1 MRDIVNK
8 TFAQIVRDKKRH
20 KRIVALICALSVLVA
35 TGVFNE
41 LMQPVIT
48 MTPEPICGITA
59 HDHDSN
65 CYKQQLVCGLEAGE
79 DHQHSD
85 DCYQSV
91 FACGMAQHTHTDSC
105 YPDEI
110 AEEAVVLNNDE
121 KATLVEI
128 ESQSETDAE
137 NDAEPTV
144 TEVPAEEADSTE
156 IETSVGNEVPEETA
170 APETTEEP
178 SIEETEQSVPALS
191 SLTASAESV
200 TVGQNVSWSFTA
212 QGASELTYSI
222 TDADG
227 NTVVENNIETD
238 SGRVSWL
245 ADREGEFTLK
255 LVASNENGAV
265 SESASVAVLAAEKM
279 TVGVS
284 SGSNYVFAGNS
295 IAFNFVC
302 DGAEPVNV
310 HIAIDQDGTELYSSD
325 TFTDSVQVTTLEMG
339 KKVTEITAAITAT
352 DALGETASDSITI
365 LCPVSDSESESKWR
379 RSAYTKLG
387 EDWCENLVAVAKTQ
401 LGYKESDLDFIVD
414 SEGVKHGYTRYG
426 HWYGA
431 RYSEWCAMFASFCLN
446 YAQIPES
453 YFPQDSN
460 CANWVSTLK
469 YLDLYQSAEDY
480 EPTAGDL
487 VFFDWENDG
496 RADHVGIVIAVNGSE
511 ITTIEG
517 NVGNGVGERSYNLAG
532 ENDILGFGC
541 LSAAYEKY
549 LADHADEEPV
559 VEDQTEVAYQATLM
573 LDAPVYAEADADSEI
588 IVYLTMGTVVDV
600 LSEEQNSVGSFCKV
614 SVDDVIGYISAEYFE
629 SNIDE
634 ANSDDYDTLMSALEE
649 IAMSEYTADEIDAF
663 VVRCDAAYE
672 CGNLT
677 DDEYVDLVATA
688 QALLGDGAMTLADT
702 DSTEIT
708 KATRYA
714 NSNGKYGIELSVKFI
729 PVDDN
734 GNELSN
740 VVAPKNTRYYFDYS
754 DWSSEKTVA
763 DHCSAITSV
772 ITSGEVYDVDL
783 INMNTGLKA
792 YDATYAKI
800 NASGYLF
807 TGPTYAANKAVT
819 GNSSTQY
826 VYLAVYYQPAEFTLT
841 FTDGNGNTLASTT
854 ALRGGSA
861 TIPSIDNYALNTQND
876 ADQYLTG
883 WQTAGGTVYSTAI
896 YNVQSNMTFTPYWS
910 ESPLDTYTITFVV
923 DDATTVVTAYPNQK
937 FSEISVSAPDA
948 EKEGYR
954 FDGWFDE
961 NDVEYTAATVI
972 TGAVTLT
979 AKYTKYITVSFNI
992 NNSDYTNDPGSGY
1005 THVTVASTEGL
1016 STNGYTYTLVGTG
1029 DRYRVS
1035 GTGTIYT
1042 VTIPSGESLS
1052 DNGLTLF
1059 KVNVENQIENGG
1071 DSNNKYT
1078 YISPYSWINSD
1089 KKVCTANTVFTEDTD
1104 LYLRLYAQKEY
1115 YYLNFVC
1122 CESCANN
1129 VYGVLSNNGVTYPN
1143 ATFGVEE
1150 SVSSEY
1156 ILSAAD
1162 VNAYYNCNTCTAC
1175 GRNNQKV
1182 LDRWYILDQSGNQV
1196 TFDEKT
1202 KMIDSYLPTSGN
1214 TVTVYAAWKD
1224 APSTIS
1230 VTFYKADGYT
1240 TISSNAEAQNYST
1253 LADLKPTNP
1262 TLEGCTFLGWKYKD
1276 GNGAILAD
1284 STIIS
1289 ADSEFV
1295 AVFSVPVTLRM
1306 PDLANDALDTYT
1318 ETVYTVRSD
1327 KTLADAVDANGDSI
1341 SVPSFVNGYFFADN
1355 YTCSYTGGNETIYN
1369 LSDYSWYPSALTLTP
1384 NYTKGYVYTFRYNT
1398 NDDANYVTALTLYSK
1413 DACLYGAVDADGNT
1427 YSDLPSLKVNG
1438 YTFNGWYQGENQVYS
1453 VYSYYY
1459 ADTVFTA
1466 SLTKLTVVEFVERDF
1481 ADADNDGDT
1490 TDYITT
1496 HTYYVASGSML
1507 SEAVDANGNALSE
1520 LPTGANGLGMLFT
1533 GWKIGEA
1540 DVTLRTVISEDTTIT
1555 AQYTTA
1561 PIVTFNHLGTT
1572 YKYTV
1577 ESGTTFAAALETA
1590 KNDTKNPLPLD
1601 EIMSNQSVTVDG
1613 ETVSQSFKDWSY
1625 NVAVDGEAVL
1635 TPVSDDFKITE
1646 NIEFIATYNDLAYV
1660 SVILHDV
1667 NPDGKD
1673 YEGITV
1679 DISLPVGESVKDYLA
1694 EPTLHGDVSAADVIW
1709 HTKDGA
1715 TFDIDSAITAD
1726 IELYTYTY
1734 RLVLVL
1740 NSASAT
1746 AETSMLDALIPSA
1759 QAASVTVA
1767 DGFICIDAREGEK
1780 LKASDF
1786 VINGVD
1792 YSMYTVTDE
1801 EGNSYRLGTLVGT
1814 SLNESVK
1821 LTVGDAPTSY
1831 DVTVTYYVCI
1841 DDVWTPVYSTS
1852 KIYGMGTFT
1861 KVANKTSG
1869 ETTTGERYYVTLG
1882 EMDKAFGKYGFDST
1896 SYTGQLYFP
1905 VVQTNTN
1912 TTSNN
1917 SNVWA
1922 DWFPTKNNGV
1932 WCVPLG
1938 GSNANVTYGIYYM
1951 PGKQCE
1957 LSDDSQGSWCYN
1969 LSQENAKVGNTFYTV
1984 KVLDPANIIYES
1996 ADDIPAVQYVL
2007 TGGTATVTV
2016 KKGTWELS
2024 VEPTSTT
2031 ANDDGT
2037 TTYTFA
2043 NVTTP
2048 ITLTAKLP
2056 VGTYLINYD
2065 INATVDDDHKFSDL
2079 PTISGGSTYAD
2090 RYHSDVDED
2099 GNYTGQFSEDYLV
2112 LTPSSLSYLVKWYNT
2127 SNYFAALYEYKFDG
2141 WVVYDGEGNKVTDS
2155 DGNEIILQN
2164 GSSLTAEYIAGL
2176 DTDSDKTIYLK
2187 AKWTEM
2193 TINDTVN
2200 FYINLGLQVENYGG
2214 NLGSVAQTNFTESLY
2229 ATGLTVEEPITTFNY
2244 KDVIIGKD
2252 QQATADTDA
2261 EIRKLLNGYT
2271 TSNYDGVERT
2281 FTVDRIP
2288 SDEYFLA
2295 TVRNK
2300 QTDYVSAYKASGYT
2314 TVKDYVNAGNKIIY
2328 EVDADGNYQYIEPN
2342 SITSANYTVRWYV
2355 FKWEDTTTG
2364 WHIDGVL
2371 VKKQGQLTVT
2381 KNFYGDETAVSAV
2394 KDNYTIS
2401 VTDKTGDE
2409 LYKLNLT
2416 EKSDTNT
2423 NGYTAKDETTNT
2435 YTWVIPL
2442 TQGATYTLT
2451 ENNYVHEGNTDI
2463 ATIAEYRVTNS
2474 ADSTDAKLRTT
2485 YDKDTGVTVTARAY
2499 GTDLGYS
2506 SYKTVKFY
2514 NSYIPKNVLLVS
2526 KVDDSGV
2533 VLSGVEFQLL
2543 RDNVVQTLYKG
2554 SDGRYYIKQNQAE
2567 GVTYTEVT
2575 SLTTD
2580 SFGYVWIVGLDDEEF
2595 YDTYS
2600 LVEVKAPQGYAELT
2614 GSIEITASANG
2625 FTIGNSEYAT
2635 LEGNQ
2640 LRITNTSSTMS
2651 VTANKVWT
2659 DGTDIEVT
2667 VQLCL
2672 DGAALRGTE
2681 YSQKLNAENNWTY
2694 TWNNLPIYVGGDL
2707 ADYSIRETWIGSTA
2721 YSAEHDDSY
2730 AEYSVSYDNPQYTY
2744 DASGAPTALSLTV
2757 RNYKSA
2763 GNVYFTKTDENGKPL
2778 PGATFAVY
2786 QLYQDAECTQQ
2797 YGSAQKSAENSGMV
2811 SFGYLPYGTYYL
2823 KETAAPDGYAQDATI
2838 YKVVVSANDTSIT
2851 PINGENAVTTIK
2863 NYPSS
2868 KEITIKKVDGGGNP
2882 LSGATFQIKKDGTPY
2897 LYDGTNSNITGA
2909 GTENGQTISVQSG
2922 SYTIAETTAPAGYY
2936 GMTGSISFTVENGAV
2951 TVDKLPNGVVWDSDS
2966 STFTVPNVPGTE
2978 LPSTGGMGTTQY
2990 TIGGLLLMAASLVIG
3005 IGLRRKRE
3013 RRRDEN

>member
-121 KATLVEI
+121 KATPVEI

-144 TEVPAEEADSTE
+144 TEAPAEETDSAE

-178 SIEETEQSVPALS
+178 SAEETEPSAPTLS

-222 TDADG
+222 ADAEG
-227 NTVVENNIETD
+227 NKIVENSIETD
-238 SGRVSWL
+238 SGLVSWL

-265 SESASVAVLAAEKM
+265 SESASVTVLATEKM

-284 SGSNYVFAGNS
+284 SGSNYVFPGNS

-379 RSAYTKLG
+379 RSASVTLG

-460 CANWVSTLK
+460 CANWVSELK
-469 YLDLYQSAEDY
+469 YRDLYQSAMDY
-480 EPTAGDL
+480 QPAVGDL

-559 VEDQTEVAYQATLM
+559 VEDQTEVAYQANLM

-708 KATRYA
+708 KATRKA

-740 VVAPKNTRYYFDYS
+740 VVAPNNTRYYFDYS

-807 TGPTYAANKAVT
+807 TGSTYAAKKAVT
-819 GNSSTQY
+819 GDYSTQY

-861 TIPSIDNYALNTQND
+861 TIPSIDNYALNTQNE
-876 ADQYLTG
+876 AGQYLTG
-883 WQTAGGTVYSTAI
+883 WKSAGSTVYSTAI
-896 YNVQSNMTFTPYWS
+896 YNVQSNMTLTPNWS
-910 ESPLDTYTITFVV
+910 DEALGEYTVTFSYGESKTES
-923 DDATTVVTAYPNQK
+923 VTAYDGQK
-937 FSEISVSAPDA
+937 FGELSAPVA

-1016 STNGYTYTLVGTG
+1016 STNGYTYTQVGTG

-1059 KVNVENQIENGG
+1059 KVNVENQVENGG
-1071 DSNNKYT
+1071 TSNNTYT
-1078 YISPYSWINSD
+1078 YVSTYSWINSD
-1089 KKVCTANTVFTEDTD
+1089 SMVCTANTVFTENTN
-1104 LYLRLYAQKEY
+1104 LYLRLYAQNEY

-1122 CESCANN
+1122 CESCANS

-1143 ATFGVEE
+1143 ATFGVDE

-1175 GRNNQKV
+1175 GRNNGKV
-1182 LDRWYILDQSGNQV
+1182 LDHWYILDQSGNQV
-1196 TFDEKT
+1196 TFNERT
-1202 KMIDSYLPTSGN
+1202 TMIDSYLPTSGN

-1240 TISSNAEAQNYST
+1240 TISSNAEAANYST
-1253 LADLKPTNP
+1253 LADLKPTDP
-1262 TLEGCTFLGWKYKD
+1262 SLEGCNFLGWKYKD

-1318 ETVYTVRSD
+1318 KTTFTVRSD
-1327 KTLADAVDANGDSI
+1327 KFLSDAVDTAGNTI

-1355 YTCSYTGGNETIYN
+1355 YTCSYTGGNETVSN
-1369 LSDYSWYPSALTLTP
+1369 LAGYGWYPSALTLTP
-1384 NYTKGYVYTFRYNT
+1384 NYTKGVKLTFRYSIEDGET
-1398 NDDANYVTALTLYSK
+1398 VTVATYYIKDKNGSTYDMVDSEGNACSSAPTLS
-1413 DACLYGAVDADGNT
+1413 V
-1427 YSDLPSLKVNG
+1427 PG
-1438 YTFNGWYQGENQVYS
+1438 YTFNEWLDEDGKSFLQANYTNYS
-1453 VYSYYY
+1453 

-1466 SLTKLTVVEFVERDF
+1466 SLTKLTVVEFVEQDF
-1481 ADADNDGDT
+1481 ADADNDNDT
-1490 TDYITT
+1490 TEYITT
-1496 HTYYVASGSML
+1496 HTYYVASDGML
-1507 SEAVDANGNALSE
+1507 SDAVDADGNALSA
-1520 LPTGANGLGMLFT
+1520 LPTGANGLGMLFA

-1540 DVTLRTVISEDTTIT
+1540 DATLRTVISEDTTIT

-1577 ESGTTFAAALETA
+1577 ESGTTFAVALETA
-1590 KNDTKNPLPLD
+1590 KNDTENPLPLD
-1601 EIMSNQSVTVDG
+1601 EIMANQSVTVDD

-1709 HTKDGA
+1709 HTEDGA
-1715 TFDIDSAITAD
+1715 TFDIDSAITANT
-1726 IELYTYTY
+1726 ELYTYTY
-1734 RLVLVL
+1734 RLVLAL
-1740 NSASAT
+1740 NSASAA
-1746 AETSMLDALIPSA
+1746 AEASMLDALIPSA

-1767 DGFICIDAREGEK
+1767 DGFICIDVREGEK

-1792 YSMYTVTDE
+1792 YSMYTVTINGSEVLLSSYIGKSLTENVVATNPTLANVTTYTKTVNFYVFLDGE
-1801 EGNSYRLGTLVGT
+1801 RKLVASKEMQLYLNSSKRCLTAGQLESIYAEYGLSASDIEVGKYSAFAQTNEGNSSIWL
-1814 SLNESVK
+1814 
-1821 LTVGDAPTSY
+1821 D
-1831 DVTVTYYVCI
+1831 
-1841 DDVWTPVYSTS
+1841 
-1852 KIYGMGTFT
+1852 
-1861 KVANKTSG
+1861 
-1869 ETTTGERYYVTLG
+1869 
-1882 EMDKAFGKYGFDST
+1882 
-1896 SYTGQLYFP
+1896 
-1905 VVQTNTN
+1905 
-1912 TTSNN
+1912 
-1917 SNVWA
+1917 
-1922 DWFPTKNNGV
+1922 
-1932 WCVPLG
+1932 
-1938 GSNANVTYGIYYM
+1938 ANVTQTDSETVMVPTLQQGDDRNVDIYYL
-1951 PGKQCE
+1951 PKTAGTYISQKAYTSY
-1957 LSDDSQGSWCYN
+1957 LTSD
-1969 LSQENAKVGNTFYTV
+1969 TFYTV

-1996 ADDIPAVQYVL
+1996 ADDIPAVKYVL
-2007 TGGTATVTV
+2007 TGNTATVTV

-2065 INATVDDDHKFSDL
+2065 INATVDDNDKFSDL

-2090 RYHSDVDED
+2090 SYHSDVDED
-2099 GNYTGQFSEDYLV
+2099 GNYTGQFTEDYLV
-2112 LTPSSLSYLVKWYNT
+2112 LTPSSLSYLVKWYNRD
-2127 SNYFAALYEYKFDG
+2127 NYFAALYEYKFDG
-2141 WVVYDGEGNKVTDS
+2141 WVVYDGEGSKVADS

-2164 GSSLTAEYIAGL
+2164 GSSLTAEYIADL
-2176 DTDSDKTIYLK
+2176 DTDSDNTVYLK
-2187 AKWTEM
+2187 AKWTEL
-2193 TINDTVN
+2193 TINNTVN
-2200 FYINLGLQVENYGG
+2200 FYINLGLQVENYDGK
-2214 NLGSVAQTNFTESLY
+2214 LGSVAQSNFTESLY
-2229 ATGLTVEEPITTFNY
+2229 ATALTVEEPIESYTQ
-2244 KDVIIGKD
+2244 KVVITGKD
-2252 QQATADTDA
+2252 QMATADTDK

-2271 TSNYDGVERT
+2271 TSNYDNVERT
-2281 FTVDRIP
+2281 FTVDSIP

-2295 TVRNK
+2295 TVRDK
-2300 QTDYVSAYKASGYT
+2300 QIAYVKAFYESSYT
-2314 TVKDYVNAGNKIIY
+2314 TVKDYINAGNKIIY

-2364 WHIDGVL
+2364 WHIDGIL

-2381 KNFYGDETAVSAV
+2381 KNFYGDVTAIAAV
-2394 KDNYTIS
+2394 KNSPYTITVS
-2401 VTDKTGDE
+2401 NGTEVIYT
-2409 LYKLNLT
+2409 LNLT

-2423 NGYTAKDETTNT
+2423 NGYTAYDETTDT

-2451 ENNYVHEGNTDI
+2451 ENNYPYTNTDTEDI
-2463 ATIAEYRVTNS
+2463 ATIAEYMVTNS
-2474 ADSTDAKLRTT
+2474 NVTTENKGRTT
-2485 YDKDTGVTVTARAY
+2485 YTGPVSVVARAY
-2499 GTDLGYS
+2499 ESDLGYS
-2506 SYKTVKFY
+2506 NYKTVSFY
-2514 NSYIPKNVLLVS
+2514 NSYIPKNTTLIT
-2526 KVDDSGV
+2526 KVDDNGQA
-2533 VLSGVEFQLL
+2533 LSGVKFKLLKNGEAVQLY
-2543 RDNVVQTLYKG
+2543 RGDSGK
-2554 SDGRYYIKQNQAE
+2554 YYVYTPAAE
-2567 GVTYTEVT
+2567 VETAYTQVDYI
-2575 SLTTD
+2575 TTD
-2580 SFGYVWIVGLDDEEF
+2580 SDGHVLVVGLEDEG
-2595 YDTYS
+2595 YYGKYS
-2600 LVEVKAPQGYAELT
+2600 LIEVEAPEGYKAITE
-2614 GSIEITASANG
+2614 EITFDVDANG
-2625 FTIGNSEYAT
+2625 IADFTHTNAECVNNHAI
-2635 LEGNQ
+2635 
-2640 LRITNTSSTMS
+2640 RITNYSDGMDVKVVKQWAEGDTNANTEVK
-2651 VTANKVWT
+2651 VT
-2659 DGTDIEVT
+2659 
-2667 VQLCL
+2667 LCL
-2672 DGAALRGTE
+2672 NGTPISSYE
-2681 YSQKLNAENNWTY
+2681 TALNAENNWMHTWEGVPAYFGGAPANY
-2694 TWNNLPIYVGGDL
+2694 TV
-2707 ADYSIRETWIGSTA
+2707 RETWIGRQA
-2721 YSAEHDDSY
+2721 FSAVYTDGY
-2730 AEYSVSYDNPQYTY
+2730 ADYNVSYSKPSSTTDEEGKT
-2744 DASGAPTALSLTV
+2744 TAAFTV
-2757 RNYKSA
+2757 YNSTST
-2763 GNVYFTKTDENGKPL
+2763 GNVYFSKVDEDSKPL
-2778 PGATFAVY
+2778 SGATFATY
-2786 QLYQDAECTQQ
+2786 ALYKDGKLTTKISEAS
-2797 YGSAQKSAENSGMV
+2797 SAASGQV
-2811 SFGYLPYGTYYL
+2811 SFGSLAVGTYYM
-2823 KETAAPDGYAQDATI
+2823 KETAAPNGYQTDSNV
-2838 YKVVVSANDTSIT
+2838 YKVVVTENDTTITLISDDDNESGSDIKSIT
-2851 PINGENAVTTIK
+2851 

-2868 KEITIKKVDGGGNP
+2868 KEITIKKVDGNGNP

-2909 GTENGQTISVQSG
+2909 GTANGQKISVQSG

-2936 GMTGSISFTVENGAV
+2936 GMTGSISFTVENGTVAV
-2951 TVDKLPNGVVWDSDS
+2951 DTTNLPNGVTWDADS
-2966 STFTVPNVPGTE
+2966 NTFTVKNVPGTE

-3013 RRRDEN
+3013 RMGG